1 MIIRSYYRLIG
12 PGVRVP
18 FAAFDGVEPYTFS
31 VKAGGIGGTVTQ
43 NGFYTAPI
51 DKTGT
56 DTIVA
61 EDADGEKAE
70 YKIGVGIGL
79 HFIADII
86 SKELALDPSQVIIQ
100 NQKFKIPNDSKL
112 YVAIKGLTMRA
123 IANRNHFDDGV
134 EGQSVNMFGPVDVAI
149 YSRSTE
155 ALTRKEEVV
164 MAMNSNYA
172 KNQQQLNGFLIG
184 KIGNIVSLSEIDGA
198 AIPYF
203 FNVNLNIQYAVTKQR
218 PVDYFDS
225 FELDDV
231 ITNP

>member
-18 FAAFDGVEPYTFS
+18 FAAFDGVEPYVFS
-31 VKAGGIGGTVTQ
+31 VAPDGIGGTVTQ
-43 NGFYTAPI
+43 DGFYTAPN
-51 DKTGT
+51 KTGT
-56 DTIVA
+56 DTIIA
-61 EDADGEKAE
+61 TDANGDTAE
-70 YKIGVGIGL
+70 YQMGVGVGL
-79 HFIADII
+79 HFLADII
-86 SKELALDPSQVIIQ
+86 RKEMNLSVDQVIIE
-100 NQKFKIPNDSKL
+100 NQKFNIPKDSRV
-112 YVAIKGLTMRA
+112 YVSVKTLTMRA
-123 IANRNHFDDGV
+123 IANRNHFIDGD